1 MYFGKSPLSYVSFT
15 NIFFQ
20 FVSNLL
26 LKSFLENKFLILMK
40 TLLFCCAQT
49 CLILCHSMYCR
60 PGFPRLSGKESTCNA
75 GDEGKLGSIPGS
87 GRSPGGGH
95 DNPLQYSC
103 LENPMDREAW
113 QTTVHRSQG
122 VGHKGRKLACMHTN
136 TEQDE
141 KAKIYETERWTTQV
155 SRCPVCY
162 LENSREITPQRMK
175 RQSQIENNTQLWMW
189 LVMEIKSHAVKNN
202 IA

>member
-49 CLILCHSMYCR
+49 CLILCHSMYFR

-202 IA
+202 VA